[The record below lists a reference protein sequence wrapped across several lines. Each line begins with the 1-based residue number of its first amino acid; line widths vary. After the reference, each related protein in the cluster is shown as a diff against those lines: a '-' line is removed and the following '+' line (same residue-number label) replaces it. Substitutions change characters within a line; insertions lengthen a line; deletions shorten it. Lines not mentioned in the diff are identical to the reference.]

1 MFKTAICLIS
11 LGCPLVLAAAPPS
24 IGTIRSS
31 GEFRVDGAVIKDNGT
46 LFEGSTVETAEAR
59 SVVQLGNLQLTLL
72 PMSRATIYRDRTVLQ
87 KGSEV
92 VSGAGKHVVEALGMR
107 IAPSAATSSVQVEIP
122 TPGRV
127 AVAAR
132 DGGAEVHNASGILVA
147 SLRAG
152 MSLAFEPQGN
162 PKAVKITGKVIATH
176 GRFLMIDVTTNVTA
190 EIVGT
195 DLTKYVGKKTQVS
208 GEIVPDATPL
218 APATEVVRVSSAKLA
233 VAAGA
238 AGAGGAAGAAIA
250 GGGLSAA
257 ATAAIVGG
265 VAVGAATVGMAATGT
280 FSGDSSASRQ

>member
-1 MFKTAICLIS
+1 
-11 LGCPLVLAAAPPS
+11 
-24 IGTIRSS
+24 
-31 GEFRVDGAVIKDNGT
+31 
-46 LFEGSTVETAEAR
+46 
-59 SVVQLGNLQLTLL
+59 
-72 PMSRATIYRDRTVLQ
+72 
-87 KGSEV
+87 
-92 VSGAGKHVVEALGMR
+92 
-107 IAPSAATSSVQVEIP
+107 
-122 TPGRV
+122 V

-132 DGGAEVHNASGILVA
+132 DGGAEVHNASVILVA

-152 MSLAFEPQGN
+152 MSLAFEPQRN

-265 VAVGAATVGMAATGT
+265 VAVGAATVGMAAAGT